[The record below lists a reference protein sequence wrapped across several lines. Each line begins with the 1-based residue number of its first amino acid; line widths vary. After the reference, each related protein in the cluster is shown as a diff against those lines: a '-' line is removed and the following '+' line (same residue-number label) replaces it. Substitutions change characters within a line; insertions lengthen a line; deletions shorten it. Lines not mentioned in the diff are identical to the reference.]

1 MQTTSKI
8 NKFLMVITLLSGS
21 FITAFSETLLN
32 NGFPTI
38 MQEVHVSEMTVQ
50 WLSTSY
56 MLAAG
61 VTMPLAA
68 YLTNTIK
75 LRHLFT
81 TTMSLFLTGTIIA
94 AAAPNFPILLIG
106 RLIEGVAVGVNM
118 PLIPNVLSLIFSP
131 QHRGTVMGL
140 AGIIINFGPAVGP
153 TVSGVIVDYFS
164 WRMLFIILIPISV
177 VIILMTQFFVKN
189 AIPTRS
195 SSLDIASVFSSIV
208 GLALLLY
215 GLGRIGETGRWEA
228 TTILLQFTGA
238 LIMVFFVRR
247 QLHLSKPLL
256 EIRVFKSP
264 SYRLGALLALLNT
277 SSLMA
282 TELMLP
288 LFNQNVLKVSPTVSG
303 LMLIPSALAMVIVS
317 PIAGH
322 LYDQFGIKAI
332 AWVGFTIG
340 LATTIPMAFYSP
352 VTVYGLNALS
362 QEYVVYG
369 NTLMVNLNLV
379 ADAFA
384 NALAASTQAIGQQ
397 HAAHHLPS
405 YLATVYGFHWSFWS
419 IAILNFIAVVF
430 LFKLKNRST
439 IELK

>member
-50 WLSTSY
+50 WLSTGY

-397 HAAHHLPS
+397 HAAHHLTS

>member
-1 MQTTSKI
+1 
-8 NKFLMVITLLSGS
+8 
-21 FITAFSETLLN
+21 
-32 NGFPTI
+32 
-38 MQEVHVSEMTVQ
+38 
-50 WLSTSY
+50 
-56 MLAAG
+56 
-61 VTMPLAA
+61 
-68 YLTNTIK
+68 
-75 LRHLFT
+75 
-81 TTMSLFLTGTIIA
+81 
-94 AAAPNFPILLIG
+94 
-106 RLIEGVAVGVNM
+106 
-118 PLIPNVLSLIFSP
+118 
-131 QHRGTVMGL
+131 MGL

-195 SSLDIASVFSSIV
+195 PSLDIASVFSSIV

-277 SSLMA
+277 SSLIA

-369 NTLMVNLNLV
+369 NTLMFNLNLV

>member
-1 MQTTSKI
+1 
-8 NKFLMVITLLSGS
+8 
-21 FITAFSETLLN
+21 
-32 NGFPTI
+32 
-38 MQEVHVSEMTVQ
+38 
-50 WLSTSY
+50 
-56 MLAAG
+56 
-61 VTMPLAA
+61 
-68 YLTNTIK
+68 
-75 LRHLFT
+75 
-81 TTMSLFLTGTIIA
+81 
-94 AAAPNFPILLIG
+94 
-106 RLIEGVAVGVNM
+106 
-118 PLIPNVLSLIFSP
+118 
-131 QHRGTVMGL
+131 MGL

-317 PIAGH
+317 PIDGH

-397 HAAHHLPS
+397 HAAHHLP